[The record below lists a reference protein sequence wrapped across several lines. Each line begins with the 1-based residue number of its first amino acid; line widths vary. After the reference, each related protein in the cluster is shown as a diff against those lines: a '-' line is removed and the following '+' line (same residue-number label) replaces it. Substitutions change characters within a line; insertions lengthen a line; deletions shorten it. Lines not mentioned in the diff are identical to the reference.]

1 MAASK
6 KKRTGARA
14 AVVVVLC
21 LVLVC
26 VVAAAVALGLVS
38 RRVKSFAGGASFS
51 LDYQITSTAA
61 EEPALYK
68 VLAQF
73 GGTSGR
79 VDGQYTPEALQLEL
93 YPQASGSSQ
102 PLTRLYI
109 SKDETLY
116 DAGQLYRTLRSSIT
130 DNYPLAG
137 VLIPEWNMGSYI
149 SQTQLASLLG
159 VDDTATSLQ
168 SMNDFQLDLKKIKKV
183 QPENAKEGYLY
194 FRLETDDTAA
204 DSPVLT
210 LGVEK
215 SGLLRAASPAVHIL
229 LDIPAHGIH
238 TELTGTVTPAA
249 PTLTA
254 PTSRMQDSDIAS
266 LVQLRQTVESVV
278 LRGTVHI
285 ENLDLWGSKSI
296 LSSIS
301 AGQAFAETYAL
312 CGDVMMVDAVA
323 AEECEVLFVNISAF
337 SGGAPGTV
345 HEKLLRN
352 LLTVSMR
359 KNLSLSQR
367 IFCTTPKT
375 VRGRL
380 LTYFS
385 AQAARSGSLQFEIPF
400 NRQQLADYL
409 NLDRSALSK
418 ELCKMRDEGLL
429 TFEKN
434 RFALN
439 ELPE

>member
-68 VLAQF
+68 VLTQF

-149 SQTQLASLLG
+149 SQNQLAQVLGVQTAQTALQPMSGFSLKLNPRWIVHTEYDTQGFTYFQLPAEGADAPTVVLGLPLTSLLFDESIP
-159 VDDTATSLQ
+159 VD
-168 SMNDFQLDLKKIKKV
+168 
-183 QPENAKEGYLY
+183 
-194 FRLETDDTAA
+194 
-204 DSPVLT
+204 
-210 LGVEK
+210 
-215 SGLLRAASPAVHIL
+215 VHVT
-229 LDIPAHGIH
+229 IPAHGVS
-238 TELTGTVTPAA
+238 VTLNGVVRAA
-249 PTLTA
+249 VNSLSVPTDCIA
-254 PTSRMQDSDIAS
+254 DSDIQS
-266 LVQLRQTVESVV
+266 FVQLRQTLEQIAQTIQTT
-278 LRGTVHI
+278 L
-285 ENLDLWGSKSI
+285 N
-296 LSSIS
+296 
-301 AGQAFAETYAL
+301 AL
-312 CGDVMMVDAVA
+312 
-323 AEECEVLFVNISAF
+323 
-337 SGGAPGTV
+337 
-345 HEKLLRN
+345 
-352 LLTVSMR
+352 
-359 KNLSLSQR
+359 Q
-367 IFCTTPKT
+367 
-375 VRGRL
+375 
-380 LTYFS
+380 
-385 AQAARSGSLQFEIPF
+385 
-400 NRQQLADYL
+400 
-409 NLDRSALSK
+409 
-418 ELCKMRDEGLL
+418 
-429 TFEKN
+429 
-434 RFALN
+434 
-439 ELPE
+439 

>member
-137 VLIPEWNMGSYI
+137 VLD
-149 SQTQLASLLG
+149 

-183 QPENAKEGYLY
+183 QPENAKAGYLY

-278 LRGTVHI
+278 QFVQGAASGTQ
-285 ENLDLWGSKSI
+285 
-296 LSSIS
+296 S
-301 AGQAFAETYAL
+301 A
-312 CGDVMMVDAVA
+312 
-323 AEECEVLFVNISAF
+323 S
-337 SGGAPGTV
+337 
-345 HEKLLRN
+345 
-352 LLTVSMR
+352 
-359 KNLSLSQR
+359 
-367 IFCTTPKT
+367 
-375 VRGRL
+375 
-380 LTYFS
+380 
-385 AQAARSGSLQFEIPF
+385 
-400 NRQQLADYL
+400 
-409 NLDRSALSK
+409 
-418 ELCKMRDEGLL
+418 
-429 TFEKN
+429 
-434 RFALN
+434 
-439 ELPE
+439 